1 MMERPF
7 MAVAKHRLSLARER
21 ISKASFI
28 FGLAHVASLP
38 SAVVVEKIVTKPSIF
53 FVDEQQDCTIM
64 ETPQSSRYQ
73 HGGGGHRSRRS
84 SIGVDE
90 APYHAPLSHF
100 DQLAAELHLV
110 GFTAITVE
118 DLQETKKD
126 KIRALYAFLL
136 EICAGITEEE
146 LENRAALYRMKC
158 QEVYQYTFA
167 DVLHTN
173 FVDFIFY
180 LELKA
185 VVAAAGYDKFSLR
198 DLHAPTSKRLQIILS
213 NLINFC
219 KYRELQ
225 IPVYTSL
232 MESRYKIT
240 AHYENLVEEK
250 DGLLEQRAMAQE
262 EAEDRTAEVE
272 QLAARCAELERLYMD
287 LSAQQAQDRTM
298 GEKAKK
304 ASELIMD
311 QIETA
316 RWEVENI
323 MDKMVHLEST
333 AVTHSPERKIQLCQD
348 RKRALD
354 GVKQEHMKV
363 CEQIE
368 TASAVVHQARSYQ
381 QPLVELQGL
390 AVQFNHV
397 QDKLRYAK
405 TKDADIRAQIRD
417 VDLRR
422 DEVDQTIE
430 QEERTLARLQYQLD
444 HSGQENKEE
453 IGAEDEYRR
462 RRTEALAREEQAARH
477 YHDLEKEYQ
486 ELLASQRAEL
496 KALDKAMDE
505 MVDDY
510 CEKLDVA
517 SRAVVASSSF
527 GGVGADGTA

>member
-1 MMERPF
+1 VIKRGNEN
-7 MAVAKHRLSLARER
+7 
-21 ISKASFI
+21 IY
-28 FGLAHVASLP
+28 
-38 SAVVVEKIVTKPSIF
+38 
-53 FVDEQQDCTIM
+53 TIM

-73 HGGGGHRSRRS
+73 HGGGGGSHRSRRS

-90 APYHAPLSHF
+90 APYHAPLSSF
-100 DQLAAELHLV
+100 DQLTSELHLV

-158 QEVYQYTFA
+158 SEVYQYAFA

-198 DLHAPTSKRLQIILS
+198 DLHTPTSKRLQIILS

-219 KYRELQ
+219 KYREQQ

-240 AHYENLVEEK
+240 GHYENLVEEK
-250 DGLLEQRAMAQE
+250 DGLLEQRALAQE

-272 QLAARCAELERLYMD
+272 QLAARCAELERLYME

-323 MDKMVHLEST
+323 MDKMIHLEST

-354 GVKQEHMKV
+354 VVKQEHMKV

-368 TASAVVHQARSYQ
+368 TVSAVVHQARSYQ

-397 QDKLRYAK
+397 QDKLRHAK
-405 TKDADIRAQIRD
+405 TEDADIRTQIRD
-417 VDLRR
+417 VDLQRG
-422 DEVDQTIE
+422 EVDQTIE

-444 HSGQENKEE
+444 NAGQENDE
-453 IGAEDEYRR
+453 IGAEDEFRR

-477 YHDLEKEYQ
+477 YRDLEKEYQ

-496 KALDKAMDE
+496 KALDSAMDE

-527 GGVGADGTA
+527 VGEDGTA